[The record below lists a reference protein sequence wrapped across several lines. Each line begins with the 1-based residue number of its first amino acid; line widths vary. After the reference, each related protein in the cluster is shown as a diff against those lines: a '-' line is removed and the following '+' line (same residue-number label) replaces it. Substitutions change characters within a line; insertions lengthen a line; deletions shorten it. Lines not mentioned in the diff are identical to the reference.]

1 MNKQTPMQTKKI
13 EALTATAAKYAG
25 LVSRALGHAAKQCGG
40 SEYSDEMAM
49 LYDQQANES
58 ADYILQQIE
67 RAKKLNPTEEQ
78 VAHLWNIYH
87 LAQIALSGI
96 EEIDNPRDFDYAY
109 GK

>member
-13 EALTATAAKYAG
+13 EALTATADRMVG
-25 LVSRALGHAAKQCGG
+25 RVTRSLGHAVKQCG
-40 SEYSDEMAM
+40 SDDYSGEMAM

-67 RAKKLNPTEEQ
+67 RVKKLNPTEEQ

-96 EEIDNPRDFDYAY
+96 EEIDNPREFNYAH
-109 GK
+109 GQ

>member
-13 EALTATAAKYAG
+13 EALTATAAKYATT
-25 LVSRALGHAAKQCGG
+25 VSRALGHAAKQCG
-40 SEYSDEMAM
+40 SDDYSGEMAM
-49 LYDQQANES
+49 LYDQKANES

-67 RAKKLNPTEEQ
+67 KAKKLNPTDEQ

-96 EEIDNPRDFDYAY
+96 EEIENPREFNYAY
-109 GK
+109 SE